1 MSVAAGPDIVEDGL
15 VFCVDWSNP
24 RCYQGAVG
32 SEDWN
37 DISLNPVATNGH
49 HQSSGSGPTYVSS
62 GSLAYFNYER
72 DNTER
77 HRNTWYHTVISRDDG
92 DDGAAI
98 IQMFLNGELKRTL
111 TNGRCDVNYP
121 DTNTTIQIGHGGSQ
135 TGAMDGD
142 IAVVRVYNK
151 QLTLAEVQQNYNAIK
166 SRFGL

>member
-1 MSVAAGPDIVEDGL
+1 MQVRKNNNNNVHTQIGYRGRGSHAETTTEIV
-15 VFCVDWSNP
+15 
-24 RCYQGAVG
+24 
-32 SEDWN
+32 
-37 DISLNPVATNGH
+37 T
-49 HQSSGSGPTYVSS
+49 
-62 GSLAYFNYER
+62 
-72 DNTER
+72 
-77 HRNTWYHTVISRDDG
+77 NTWYHTVISRDDG